1 MIECGLD
8 TCRRLLRP
16 NCALLQQLGSRV
28 KFELAVGLNGR
39 VWVDAGNVDDTILV
53 ANAIKASQNMSP
65 RQVEAMVRTLLQRRR

>member
-16 NCALLQQLGSRV
+16 NCALLEQLGSRV

-65 RQVEAMVRTLLQRRR
+65 HQVEAMVRTLLQRRR